1 MQSDDPLNDA
11 ALDRELERALAV
23 DPSPE
28 FVARVRGRIADQA
41 PRASTW
47 NRPWLFAGGPIAAI
61 VIILIAIQLGD
72 RREAPATGPL
82 LAARA
87 VAPVT
92 GELMDRAAGA
102 VALHARQTVDAR
114 RLATRQPREFPAAHG
129 RRAVQ
134 AIAVAQD
141 PAAEVLLDPRETTAL
156 QALIA
161 GVRSGRVNLDPVVRA
176 SVPTAMD
183 LPPVDAIVIP
193 PITIEPLAP
202 AGAEGVRQ

>member
-1 MQSDDPLNDA
+1 MQSDDALNDA
-11 ALDRELERALAV
+11 ALDRELERAFAV

-28 FVARVRGRIADQA
+28 FVTRVRGRIADEA
-41 PRASTW
+41 PRAWTW
-47 NRPWLFAGGPIAAI
+47 NRPWSFAGGPIVAI
-61 VIILIAIQLGD
+61 AVILIAIQLWD
-72 RREAPATGPL
+72 RREVPATVPL
-82 LAARA
+82 LAART

-92 GELMDRAAGA
+92 GRLIDRASA
-102 VALHARQTVDAR
+102 VAIAASQPVDVVPLPVR
-114 RLATRQPREFPAAHG
+114 RLRESPAEPD

-156 QALIA
+156 RALIA

>member
-1 MQSDDPLNDA
+1 
-11 ALDRELERALAV
+11 
-23 DPSPE
+23 
-28 FVARVRGRIADQA
+28 
-41 PRASTW
+41 
-47 NRPWLFAGGPIAAI
+47 
-61 VIILIAIQLGD
+61 
-72 RREAPATGPL
+72 L
-82 LAARA
+82 LATRT

-92 GELMDRAAGA
+92 GRLIDRASA
-102 VALHARQTVDAR
+102 VATGAPQPVDVVPLPVR
-114 RLATRQPREFPAAHG
+114 RLRESPAEPD

-141 PAAEVLLDPRETTAL
+141 PAGEVLLDPRETTAL
-156 QALIA
+156 RALIA